1 MAMKDPEEQVF
12 TVSEITEL
20 LRITIEGQF
29 SGIAVKGEISNF
41 RPSSTGHYYFSL
53 KDADSV
59 LQAVMFRNRIPS
71 LTFIP
76 QDGQLVCVRGSL
88 SVYAKKGTY
97 QIICEHMEKAGEGDI
112 LAMIEE
118 RKRRLAA
125 TGIFNPERKR
135 PIPLMPERVAVI
147 TSPTGAAIQD
157 ILTVVRRRNSGVDLV
172 ILPAPV
178 QGEGAAARIKKQL
191 ERANRY
197 RMADVIII
205 ARGGGSLEDLL
216 PFSDEELVK
225 AVAASEIPVISAVG
239 HEIDT
244 TLCDLAADLRAPTP
258 SAAAE
263 LVSARRE
270 DLLQRV
276 RECEE
281 SLRTT
286 MEKRIEMVKIL
297 LKQFKPEELERD
309 FRVIVEP
316 YFLRLDD
323 CKEDMLRAMGERV
336 KDLRHRLT
344 LLTSELEAYS
354 PMTILSK
361 GYAIVEKTDSG
372 ALIQKPTDAA
382 VGDGITVRFHRGKLD
397 ASVTEIHP

>member
-1 MAMKDPEEQVF
+1 MKGPERQVF
-12 TVSEITEL
+12 SVSEITEL

-29 SGIAVKGEISNF
+29 SGVSVKGEISNF

-59 LQAVMFRNRIPS
+59 IQAVMFRNRLTS
-71 LTFIP
+71 LAFIP
-76 QDGQLVCVRGSL
+76 QDGQMVLVKGNL
-88 SVYAKKGTY
+88 SVYSKKGSY
-97 QIICEHMEKAGEGDI
+97 QIICESMEKAGEGDI
-112 LAMIEE
+112 LAMLEE

-125 TGIFNPERKR
+125 AGIFDPERKR
-135 PIPLMPERVAVI
+135 PIPLLPERVAVI

-178 QGEGAAARIKKQL
+178 QGDEAAGKLRKQI
-191 ERANRY
+191 ERANRF

-244 TLCDLAADLRAPTP
+244 SLCDLAADLRAPTP

-270 DLLQRV
+270 DLFQRV
-276 RECEE
+276 SECAKGLLTEME
-281 SLRTT
+281 NRMETVHLLLR
-286 MEKRIEMVKIL
+286 
-297 LKQFKPEELERD
+297 QFKPAELERG
-309 FRVIVEP
+309 FRILVQP
-316 YFLRLDD
+316 YLLRLDD
-323 CKEDMLRAMGERV
+323 GKEDLVRAMGDRV
-336 KDLRHRLT
+336 KDLRHRVE
-344 LLTSELEAYS
+344 LLASGMETQSPVAILE
-354 PMTILSK
+354 K
-361 GYAIVEKTDSG
+361 GYAIVQERESG
-372 ALIQKPTDAA
+372 ALVKRASETKPGEA
-382 VGDGITVRFHRGKLD
+382 ITVRFHTGRLE
-397 ASVTEIHP
+397 ASVTETYP